1 MNIKEG
7 LIHPMQPVALDAR
20 GVLRFKKNAIVEWIH
35 EERPTKIEMLNTIMA
50 KVATGEFTRQDA
62 IQYYQLLGVS
72 VGMLAECHFVND
84 SEVQEFHGMM
94 ERAAE
99 VKEFRDTIGGERSKL
114 KPPSNQELF
123 EMEIQ
128 NIKRMAERGA
138 DSEEVLHALAIA
150 ASKLQSATKSKVYTV
165 DTCEPD
171 ETAELTLIREE
182 RGTGR
187 EIEIVT
193 FGEFT
198 LEDRKRFLNLFQ
210 SVFPLEKE

>member
-1 MNIKEG
+1 MTMKEG
-7 LIHPMQPVALDAR
+7 LKPPMQPVALDPR
-20 GVLRFKKNAIVEWIH
+20 GVLRFQKNAIVEWIH
-35 EERPTKIEMLNTIMA
+35 ENHPTETMMLNTIMA

-94 ERAAE
+94 ERAEE
-99 VKEFRDTIGGERSKL
+99 VKEFRNTIGGERSKL

-123 EMEIQ
+123 EIEVQ

-138 DSEEVLHALAIA
+138 DAEEVLAALAIA
-150 ASKLQSATKSKVYTV
+150 ASKLQNTSKSKVTPV

-171 ETAELTLIREE
+171 ETAEMSIIRKE

-210 SVFPLEKE
+210 SVFPLEEE